1 MKIRRPII
9 VKTIL
14 TEKSKSDLLHKMDDE
29 LRQLQIEMEQLQFER
44 RKLLAMAEKKGQDAI
59 QYVQEKMDREMVK
72 RETAQEEQ
80 TMRRQALLELPIDSE
95 IVIDHTETEVEVRIG
110 HHWSQ
115 LITPIEIIIRDDIV
129 VDIRGE

>member
-59 QYVQEKMDREMVK
+59 QYVQEKMDREMAK

-110 HHWSQ
+110 HRWSQ